1 MRKVLQRCLVFY
13 SELEEFGIYSELVFF
28 IFFYLSISVN
38 IGYKISHA
46 HFFIY
51 ILHSDYLLHSSNA
64 QLKLHRCLI
73 SS

>member
-13 SELEEFGIYSELVFF
+13 SELEEFGIYSELF
-28 IFFYLSISVN
+28 FFYLSISVN